1 MVRRRR
7 LAISLALWIVAFE
20 GAAWIGDAV
29 FGYRGALLA
38 SIDAARPRTDPI
50 PASDPSWPA
59 GALRVRVP
67 DRHGPRANP
76 YRLGGRTIADAWP
89 DAKQELLFARE
100 LEGDARPRVIVIGG
114 SAALGFPYAYESS
127 FPRRLERARPDLR
140 VINAGQAAWASGQV
154 LGVARRALRDF
165 APAVLVVYAGN
176 NELFAWR
183 QRGGDDHQL
192 ERALAESRALAGA
205 LWLGH
210 RLRAREDVRRE
221 APLLGWR
228 HALEHPAEAFDVRAW
243 RAQRAAHAEALR
255 AHLRAIRDEAR
266 ARGAR
271 VILCTVP
278 FRHRLSPSFH
288 HLQPI
293 PAGQRARLSRAAA
306 LIEADPEAALRAIDG
321 AVADDPED
329 AVAHAMRGDV
339 LERLERHERAR
350 AAYAEAREHTVGHLG
365 MRLTVDS
372 IVREVAGEDELL
384 DLRAL
389 FDAHPIDALI
399 EDDCHPT
406 PEGHAL
412 IARELGARL

>member
-1 MVRRRR
+1 MWIA
-7 LAISLALWIVAFE
+7 AIE
-20 GAAWIGDAV
+20 GAAWIGDAL
-29 FGYRGALLA
+29 FGHRAALIEA
-38 SIDAARPRTDPI
+38 IDAARPRTDPI
-50 PASDPSWPA
+50 PARDPSWPA
-59 GALRVRVP
+59 GALRVRAP

-76 YRLGGRTIADAWP
+76 YRLGGRSIADAWP
-89 DAKQELLFARE
+89 NAKQDLLFARE
-100 LEGDARPRVIVIGG
+100 LEGDVRPRVIVVGG
-114 SAALGFPYAYESS
+114 SAALGFPYAYEAS
-127 FPRRLERARPDLR
+127 FARRLARARPELR

-165 APAVLVVYAGN
+165 APAALVVYTGN

-183 QRGGDDHQL
+183 QQDGEGHEL
-192 ERALAESRALAGA
+192 ERALATSRALAGA

-210 RLRAREDVRRE
+210 RLRARGDVRRE

-228 HALEHPAEAFDVRAW
+228 HALENPAAAFDVRAW
-243 RAQRAAHAEALR
+243 RRQREAHAEAFR

-288 HLQPI
+288 HPQPI
-293 PAGQRARLSRAAA
+293 SAGQRARLSRAAA
-306 LIEADPEAALRAIDG
+306 AIEADPEAALRALDRAI
-321 AVADDPED
+321 ADEPEA
-329 AVAHAMRGDV
+329 AVAHAMRGDA
-339 LERLERHERAR
+339 LERLERHEDAR
-350 AAYAEAREHTVGHLG
+350 AAYAQAREHTVGHLG
-365 MRLTVDS
+365 MRLTIDS

-389 FDAHPIDALI
+389 FDARSIDALV

-412 IARELGARL
+412 IASELAARL